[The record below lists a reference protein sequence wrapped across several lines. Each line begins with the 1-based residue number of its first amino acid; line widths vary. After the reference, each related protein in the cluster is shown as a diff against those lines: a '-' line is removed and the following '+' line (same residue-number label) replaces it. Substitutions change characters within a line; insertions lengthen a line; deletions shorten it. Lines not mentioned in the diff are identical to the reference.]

1 MGKIVGWGVVA
12 AGVLLAAYVFRFE
25 VLTVRS
31 GYLRIDR
38 LTGLVTHCVWNAH
51 APSTGS
57 YYETVC
63 SVVQERTRE
72 EVAAAEAK
80 AAAEWRAKSQ
90 QDAESRAKSPQGRKE
105 DEERKALLRELDQ
118 MISNGQ

>member
-1 MGKIVGWGVVA
+1 MGKTLGWLIVG
-12 AGVLLAAYVFRFE
+12 AGVLLAAYIFRFE

-38 LTGLVTHCVWNAH
+38 LTGLVTHCVWNTQ
-51 APSTGS
+51 APAAGG

-63 SVVQERTRE
+63 SVVGERTRE

-80 AAAEWRAKSQ
+80 AFAESRAKAQ
-90 QDAESRAKSPQGRKE
+90 QEAESRAKSPQGRKE
-105 DEERKALLRELDQ
+105 EGERKALLRELDQ